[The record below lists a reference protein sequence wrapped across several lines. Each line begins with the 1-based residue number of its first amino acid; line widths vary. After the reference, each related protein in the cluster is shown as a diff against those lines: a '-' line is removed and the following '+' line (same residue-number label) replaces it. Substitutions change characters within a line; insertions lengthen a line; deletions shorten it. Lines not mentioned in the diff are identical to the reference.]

1 MITKNNVIMKII
13 MTVKKQNDLKQ
24 IDSIV
29 QIKNIDYTKN
39 KKPYVHNTY
48 IVYISVAQK
57 SQNKLVPNIA
67 MIVITEQ

>member
-13 MTVKKQNDLKQ
+13 MTVKKQNDLEQ